1 MLWVY
6 NLYFGT
12 EIKVAVI
19 SESLIVFR
27 MGTTK
32 VFLVNLKMQN
42 EVLNFVF
49 MLRIIVYFWFVFI
62 LAIKW
67 SILWR

>member
-19 SESLIVFR
+19 SESLIVLR

-62 LAIKW
+62 LAIK
-67 SILWR
+67 